1 MGLNLDKD
9 LSTFQD
15 MNLPA
20 LTSQNYCSYTI
31 YFQDTQKGIWVYGKT
46 FESLSDCVKEQRA
59 LEKCGAARKSI
70 VIKTEVTTKQTYLW
84 GC

>member
-1 MGLNLDKD
+1 MGSKLDKN

-20 LTSQNYCSYTI
+20 LTSQNYCSYTV
-31 YFQDTQKGIWVYGKT
+31 YFQDDQNGIWVYGKT

-59 LEKCGAARKSI
+59 LEKCGAAKKSI